1 MVRSPKRSDEV
12 SALGRMLDFIQLFLR
27 TIVDRP
33 MDATE
38 ACMKI
43 ELRESTF
50 IQTSDEDD
58 RAKPTERL

>member
-1 MVRSPKRSDEV
+1 
-12 SALGRMLDFIQLFLR
+12 
-27 TIVDRP
+27 

-58 RAKPTERL
+58 RAKPIERL

>member
-1 MVRSPKRSDEV
+1 
-12 SALGRMLDFIQLFLR
+12 
-27 TIVDRP
+27 

-43 ELRESTF
+43 ELREPIF

-58 RAKPTERL
+58 RAKSTERL